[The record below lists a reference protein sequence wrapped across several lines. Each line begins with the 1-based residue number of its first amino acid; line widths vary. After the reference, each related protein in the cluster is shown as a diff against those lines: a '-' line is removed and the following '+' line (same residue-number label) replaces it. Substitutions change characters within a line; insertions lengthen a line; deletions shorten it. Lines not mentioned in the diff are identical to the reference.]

1 MRFGWPSAPVRY
13 VHSRSTAYT
22 PSADVFEFIEEAYKF
37 ERESGVSSSVRGPGE
52 RPILQV
58 RCDVGLRYESPTK
71 WERRWEGGGGGQ
83 SERFEVA

>member
-1 MRFGWPSAPVRY
+1 M
-13 VHSRSTAYT
+13 
-22 PSADVFEFIEEAYKF
+22 F

-71 WERRWEGGGGGQ
+71 WERRWEGGVGGQ